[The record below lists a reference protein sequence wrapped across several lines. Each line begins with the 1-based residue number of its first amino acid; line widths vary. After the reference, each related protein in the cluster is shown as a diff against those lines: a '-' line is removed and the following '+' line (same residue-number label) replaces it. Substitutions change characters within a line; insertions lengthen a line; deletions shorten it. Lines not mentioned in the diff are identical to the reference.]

1 MGIKTHAVNR
11 IIFIF
16 RLFQKSI
23 KIQQN
28 FAHENLDRL
37 IDPQTPSK
45 FKDKTRRSLTKH
57 ITLRLISMKQINR
70 KSFIR
75 YAHSTNC
82 IRIEKANS
90 SFQTYSFFF
99 HYSIHMSF
107 VLGKGRFVLSSIE
120 IVNNRI
126 RITFFVFFLCFVFW
140 LKFFYTI
147 FTKILFQIF
156 FLFCCKGYRIKWSC
170 VEAGRNE
177 LS

>member
-126 RITFFVFFLCFVFW
+126 RITFFVFFYVLFFDWNSSIQYLQKFYFKFSFCFVA
-140 LKFFYTI
+140 KDT
-147 FTKILFQIF
+147 
-156 FLFCCKGYRIKWSC
+156 
-170 VEAGRNE
+170 E
-177 LS
+177 